1 MFRGFTD
8 KTLDFLIAIRYN
20 NNREF
25 FHDNHDWY
33 MESVRRPLLDL
44 AFELSDTI
52 ESIDP
57 ELERR
62 PERAVSRINRD
73 LRFSKDKSPY
83 RDWMWIGW
91 HHPANKHGFPAFY
104 MDISAEHVG
113 YGLGFWE
120 DNKPLI
126 AAHKL
131 FLTNHSQE
139 FLKLMQPA
147 TKGMAVEL
155 RSYKRI
161 ALPEEVDPSLRD
173 WYAMRSLYVFNN
185 ISDMKTMLSPDLA
198 ALLKREFI
206 KLNPLA
212 RYCADLKPAEID

>member
-1 MFRGFTD
+1 MFTGFTD
-8 KTLDFLIAIRYN
+8 RTLDFLIAIRYN
-20 NNREF
+20 NNRMF
-25 FHDNHDWY
+25 FHENHDWY
-33 MESVRRPLLDL
+33 MESVRKPLLDL

-52 ESIDP
+52 EEIDP

-91 HHPANKHGFPAFY
+91 HHPANRHGFPGFY
-104 MDISAEHVG
+104 VDISPEHVG

-131 FLTNHSQE
+131 YLVNHGE
-139 FLKLMQPA
+139 DFWRMIGPA
-147 TKGMAVEL
+147 TQGMSVEK
-155 RSYKRI
+155 RSYKRM
-161 ALPEEVDPSLRD
+161 AYPEGLLPELKE
-173 WYAMRSLYVFNN
+173 WYAMRSLFVYR
-185 ISDMKTMLSPDLA
+185 SYTDTKTMLSPDLCE
-198 ALLKREFI
+198 LVKSEFKKI
-206 KLNPLA
+206 APIY
-212 RYCADLKPAEID
+212 RYFADLKPAEEI